1 MSHKIVK
8 NAFLKAFGVT
18 LFFLLVQLL
27 YNLEFVRGK
36 IEDIG
41 FDIVN
46 KIVIQKNQQKTQSP
60 KILLFGFDNLYMQEN
75 DLFDE
80 DNQTNY
86 GYLFPR
92 DKIANFI
99 ERVDILCSE
108 IDEIN
113 IPKALFIDYD
123 LAFTSMPYGKK
134 LSQED
139 KKLLEVLKQKRP
151 YIILIPKTET
161 ENFIEKSED
170 TEIQRLIKD
179 GKIIFVSVSFLKSN
193 DDVTRRYLAYQKYKD
208 TQKVE
213 QDYVNVDVA
222 LWLLASNNKLSKDDV
237 KQKFQQSDIISNR
250 FYIKS
255 YKDEYN
261 EDSCSAAQ
269 SYWDNYTKYSV
280 NCLLFDIAEEDFSNA
295 IIMLGGTY
303 RENSDTFKVLDI
315 GSSRSVQGVELHA
328 NVLMSI
334 FQFNGQLKALNIWI
348 STSLVFFIFFV
359 IDLIVES
366 ILKFYAVTESKL
378 YFLITLLSTVLI
390 MACISVYLLLEKN
403 IWFNWFVP
411 VVIYEIF
418 DIIYFINTKIKN
430 FKQQGKS

>member
-92 DKIANFI
+92 DKIADFI

>member
-92 DKIANFI
+92 DKIADFI

-213 QDYVNVDVA
+213 KDYVNVDVA

-255 YKDEYN
+255 YKNEYN
-261 EDSCSAAQ
+261 EDGCSAAQ